1 MKRRQFLAATGVGL
15 SSTSLARSFAADDR
29 PAIPVKVLVLN
40 FDPIMKSRES
50 KRLHEVGRWQNPR
63 NLANEY
69 QRDVEGCSHGRVK
82 FNVVEWKDV
91 DEYPEKIDGWA
102 YTEDAYLECMK
113 TNKGWRQPDALDYE
127 KMFAAQKVL
136 PRIDSGE
143 IDEIWMFGAPY
154 FGYFESMM
162 AGPRAFFINGAPND
176 KVTSKRPFAIM
187 GFNYERG
194 VAEMIHNLCHR
205 TESTMARVYGGWK
218 CEKLDT
224 NWARFAANAHQS
236 NGVAGAGTCHYPPN
250 GEKDYDYQNRR
261 RVESDADDWLNY
273 PNLAGKKKTVDCET
287 WGGPDYHRN
296 YMKWWFTRLPHAP
309 GVNPDGRLND
319 WWEYVFNFDK
329 YDEKGKANVGR

>member
-1 MKRRQFLAATGVGL
+1 MQRRRFLATTGAGL
-15 SSTSLARSFAADDR
+15 LSTSVAHSFTFSR

-40 FDPIMKSRES
+40 YDPIVKAREN
-50 KRLHEVGRWQNPR
+50 KRLHEVGRWQDPR
-63 NLANEY
+63 KLAKDY
-69 QRDVEGCSHGRVK
+69 HRDVEGCSHGRVT
-82 FNVVEWKDV
+82 FTVVEWRDV
-91 DEYPEKIDGWA
+91 DEYPAKIDGWA

-113 TNKGWRQPDALDYE
+113 TNKGWRQPDTLDYE
-127 KMFAAQKVL
+127 KVFATQKV
-136 PRIDSGE
+136 PSRIDSGE

-154 FGYFESMM
+154 FGYGESAM
-162 AGPRAFFINGAPND
+162 AGPRAFYINGPTFE
-176 KVTSKRPFAIM
+176 KTKCKRPFAIM

-218 CEKLDT
+218 SEKLDT

-250 GEKDYDYQNRR
+250 GEKDYDYDNRR

-273 PNLAGKKKTVDCET
+273 PNLTGKKKTVDCET

-296 YMKWWFTRLPHAP
+296 YMKWWFERLPHAP
-309 GVNPDGRLND
+309 GINPDGRLND

-329 YDEKGKANVGR
+329 YDEMGKVKASS